1 MKAQLRRTQPSFGSS
16 FSIRKYERHEAFT
29 ESMWHFH
36 SEYELLYLSD
46 GRGTRHVMNHISHYS
61 NGELILLGPDIP
73 HFAFNQKREDD
84 HIKIVVQMKHD
95 FLGERFLTSPEL
107 EDIRKLLERSKNGIV
122 FNGELRHQIGHKLM
136 NLIDK
141 SPFEK
146 LIGVLKVLQELATSE
161 DYESLNVKG
170 FLMEVKVQDE
180 SRMNQI
186 FAFVQ
191 DNFTENISLETIAK
205 EINLTVPAF
214 CRFFKRMTHM
224 TFTQF
229 LNEYRISH
237 ACKLLQNKDM
247 LVLDVAENCGF
258 QTLSHFNKQFLKITG
273 HTPSNFKE
281 NKPVVKLLSDEINPS
296 VLDE

>member
-1 MKAQLRRTQPSFGSS
+1 MKAQLRRTQPTFGSS
-16 FSIRKYERHEAFT
+16 FSIRKYEALEAFT

-84 HIKIVVQMKHD
+84 HVKCVVQMKHD

-122 FNGELRHQIGHKLM
+122 FKGGLRHEIGKKLL
-136 NLIDK
+136 NLVEK
-141 SPFEK
+141 SPFQK
-146 LIGVLKVLQELATSE
+146 LIGLLEILQQLAVTE
-161 DYESLNVKG
+161 AYDSLNVKG

-186 FAFVQ
+186 FSYVQ
-191 DNFTENISLETIAK
+191 ANFTENISLDAIAN

-229 LNEYRISH
+229 LNEYRISQ
-237 ACKLLQNKDM
+237 ACKLLQKKDM
-247 LVLDVAENCGF
+247 LVLDVAESCGF

-281 NKPVVKLLSDEINPS
+281 NKPVVKLLSNEVIQ
-296 VLDE
+296 